1 MSSKAKREME
11 AAGQEQIPILAI
23 VDEWLQKEDKS
34 SEKKNASCL
43 NKVGSALQARR
54 PGKNPSSCLLYYSR
68 PKKVS
73 NALTGSVKL
82 KSNQKRDEMK
92 KVVVE
97 GLDLTFIESRQSQ
110 IIIIIFQSSV

>member
-1 MSSKAKREME
+1 ME
-11 AAGQEQIPILAI
+11 AAGQEQIPILTEAS
-23 VDEWLQKEDKS
+23 VEVA
-34 SEKKNASCL
+34 SERISLLRKNASCL

-110 IIIIIFQSSV
+110 IIIRFFQSSV

>member
-1 MSSKAKREME
+1 ME
-11 AAGQEQIPILAI
+11 AAGQEQIPILTEAS
-23 VDEWLQKEDKS
+23 VEVA
-34 SEKKNASCL
+34 SERISLLRKNASCL

-54 PGKNPSSCLLYYSR
+54 PGKKPSSCLLYYSR

-92 KVVVE
+92 KVVE

-110 IIIIIFQSSV
+110 IIIRFFQSSV

>member
-1 MSSKAKREME
+1 ME
-11 AAGQEQIPILAI
+11 AAGQEQIPILTEAS
-23 VDEWLQKEDKS
+23 VEVA
-34 SEKKNASCL
+34 SERISLLRKNASCL

-54 PGKNPSSCLLYYSR
+54 PGKKPLLPTLD

>member
-1 MSSKAKREME
+1 ME
-11 AAGQEQIPILAI
+11 AAGQEQIPILTEAS
-23 VDEWLQKEDKS
+23 VEVA
-34 SEKKNASCL
+34 SERISLLRKNASCL

-54 PGKNPSSCLLYYSR
+54 PGKKPLLPTLD

-92 KVVVE
+92 KVVE

-110 IIIIIFQSSV
+110 IIIRFFQSSV

>member
-1 MSSKAKREME
+1 ME
-11 AAGQEQIPILAI
+11 AAGQEQIPILTEAS
-23 VDEWLQKEDKS
+23 VEVA
-34 SEKKNASCL
+34 SERISLLRKNASCL

-54 PGKNPSSCLLYYSR
+54 PGKKTSSCLLYYSR

-92 KVVVE
+92 KVVE

-110 IIIIIFQSSV
+110 IIIRFFQSSV

>member
-1 MSSKAKREME
+1 MLSSQFKGCWME
-11 AAGQEQIPILAI
+11 AAGQEQIPILTEAS
-23 VDEWLQKEDKS
+23 VEVA
-34 SEKKNASCL
+34 SERISLLRKNASCL

-54 PGKNPSSCLLYYSR
+54 PGKKPLLPTLD

-92 KVVVE
+92 KVVKA
-97 GLDLTFIESRQSQ
+97 
-110 IIIIIFQSSV
+110 